1 MKHHLIRIFILALWA
16 GSASAQDSSAEVP
29 SLAEIIGNMNATEL
43 ATLERSVGPDNTLSS
58 DFDITIDSIVAEAIN
73 EGVISAND
81 ASDATAT
88 LALVS
93 SNAEFFN
100 FDILDVIGAVIE
112 EGTYSISQIRSTLE
126 GFNTLSEPG
135 KQLVGNQNFDYFSA
149 VVTYD
154 PVEVAND
161 TNAGRHMA
169 ASLAIW
175 NQLSEADK
183 AIVINQMPL
192 LSEQAP

>member
-81 ASDATAT
+81 ASDASAT

-93 SNAEFFN
+93 SYAVFFN

-112 EGTYSISQIRSTLE
+112 EGTYSISQIRSALE

-135 KQLVGNQNFDYFSA
+135 KQLVGN
-149 VVTYD
+149 
-154 PVEVAND
+154 
-161 TNAGRHMA
+161 
-169 ASLAIW
+169 
-175 NQLSEADK
+175 
-183 AIVINQMPL
+183 
-192 LSEQAP
+192 